1 MGFQDLLDDLACW
14 NVCQTEV
21 TPAGY
26 EVKDSPALAVA
37 RRVAALYKKCP
48 DCGGAGYW
56 VDLAP
61 EGKIGGRC
69 LRCAG
74 TGLEASEVGQETQTT
89 AGLKHLADYLFGED
103 RRGG

>member
-37 RRVAALYKKCP
+37 RRVAALYDVYVEADEEKCVVP
-48 DCGGAGYW
+48 SSLYEQ
-56 VDLAP
+56 VL
-61 EGKIGGRC
+61 
-69 LRCAG
+69 L
-74 TGLEASEVGQETQTT
+74 VGPGNTFSH
-89 AGLKHLADYLFGED
+89 AALVRYLFGED
-103 RRGG
+103 

>member
-37 RRVAALYKKCP
+37 RRVAALYGEHLPCHGEG
-48 DCGGAGYW
+48 CGPCGFSGVQPAK
-56 VDLAP
+56 P
-61 EGKIGGRC
+61 EARD
-69 LRCAG
+69 A
-74 TGLEASEVGQETQTT
+74 EAV
-89 AGLKHLADYLFGED
+89 ARHLFEEE
-103 RRGG
+103 